1 MKKAIK
7 YTNEPIRARIIKDF
21 LPPPGKLRH
30 KKSAVKVHYDK
41 RTDTLTLT
49 FRAGAVKESDEVTPG
64 VIVDRDAAGEIL
76 GIELLDASKRGA
88 DPKALQFAVS

>member
-7 YTNEPIRARIIKDF
+7 YTSEPIKARIVKDF
-21 LPPPGKLRH
+21 LPPAGRLRH
-30 KKSAVKVHYDK
+30 KESAVKVSYDT

-49 FRAGAVKESDEVTPG
+49 FRGGAVRESDEVTPG